1 MSPATAIPPAP
12 NSREYFSSVNVLVFA
27 LGNRGGED
35 LWNTGR
41 GFSAARRCSGNSHLF
56 LPSRKATQ

>member
-35 LWNTGR
+35 LLQKMRLNED
-41 GFSAARRCSGNSHLF
+41 
-56 LPSRKATQ
+56 